1 MNDFKNLGI
10 KHGTDKVNPHG
21 YNFFYPKYLEPF
33 RGDKFNMLE
42 IGYQKGYS
50 FRMWQEYFPKA
61 NIFAMDIDIG
71 LSPPYP
77 PGNAGLFCRFEN
89 HILFKG
95 DQSNIN
101 DLNRVS
107 SAIGS
112 AKFII
117 DDGSHQPTHQIET
130 FNFLFK
136 NLLEPGGV
144 YIIEDIECNYWDEE
158 SSIYGYRIGVFNAI
172 DYTKK
177 LIDYVNSEFSRKENK
192 LKISSITYAQNCII
206 ITKQTEEEENYFNRN
221 YRFSH
226 YLKSN

>member
-1 MNDFKNLGI
+1 MNNNFKNLGI
-10 KHGTDKVNPHG
+10 KHGTDKVDPHG

-33 RGDKFNMLE
+33 RGDEFNMLE
-42 IGYQKGYS
+42 IGYQGGHS
-50 FRMWQEYFPKA
+50 CRMWQEYFPKA
-61 NIFAMDIDIG
+61 NIFAMDINIEGED
-71 LSPPYP
+71 PTRMF
-77 PGNAGLFCRFEN
+77 ARFEN
-89 HILFKG
+89 HIVFKG

-177 LIDYVNSEFSRKENK
+177 LIDYVNSEFSKKENK
-192 LKISSITYAQNCII
+192 LKISSITYGQNCII
-206 ITKQTEEEENYFNRN
+206 ITKQTEEEERYFNRN